1 MLNKLHLYGLFLRM
15 QQIICAFQSR
25 GSGRELKQEGEEAE
39 E

>member
-1 MLNKLHLYGLFLRM
+1 MLNKLHPYGLFLRM

-25 GSGRELKQEGEEAE
+25 GSGRELKQQEEEAE